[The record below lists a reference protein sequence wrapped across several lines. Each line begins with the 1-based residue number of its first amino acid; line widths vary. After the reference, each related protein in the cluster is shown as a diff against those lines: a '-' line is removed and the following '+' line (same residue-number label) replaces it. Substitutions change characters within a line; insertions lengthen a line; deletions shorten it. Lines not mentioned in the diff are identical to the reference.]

1 MKTIAIMQ
9 PYFLPYIGYFQ
20 LMAAVDRFV
29 VLDDV
34 NYINRGWV
42 NRNRLLLNG
51 SARTFTLPIR
61 GASQNKLICDIE
73 LVGEQGWRDKL
84 IRTMQHAYGQ
94 APCYAHVS
102 ALMECLVNYPSMR
115 LDEFLLNSLR
125 AIVRY
130 LSLEVEIV
138 STSRVYKNAHL
149 KSEERILDIC
159 RQERADVYI
168 NPIGGENLYERAS
181 FMEQGIQ
188 LKFLRS
194 RPVSYTQG
202 KGEHIPWLS
211 ILDVLMFNESFAV
224 RQLLTEMDLV

>member
-1 MKTIAIMQ
+1 M
-9 PYFLPYIGYFQ
+9 
-20 LMAAVDRFV
+20 V
-29 VLDDV
+29 
-34 NYINRGWV
+34 
-42 NRNRLLLNG
+42 
-51 SARTFTLPIR
+51 
-61 GASQNKLICDIE
+61 
-73 LVGEQGWRDKL
+73 
-84 IRTMQHAYGQ
+84 
-94 APCYAHVS
+94 
-102 ALMECLVNYPSMR
+102 
-115 LDEFLLNSLR
+115 LNSLR

-211 ILDVLMFNESFAV
+211 ILDVLMFNEPPAV
-224 RQLLTEMDLV
+224 QQLLAEMDLV

>member
-20 LMAAVDRFV
+20 LLAAVDKFV

-51 SARTFTLPIR
+51 VAHTFTVPLC

-73 LVGEQGWRDKL
+73 LVSELNWRDKL
-84 IRTMQHAYGQ
+84 TRTIRQAYGQ
-94 APCYAHVS
+94 APCYARVS
-102 ALMECLVNYPSMR
+102 ALIGCLVNYPSVR
-115 LDEFLLNSLR
+115 LDEFLLNSIR
-125 AIVRY
+125 QIVNY

-138 STSRVYKNAHL
+138 STSRVYQNNHMKG
-149 KSEERILDIC
+149 KDRILDIC

-168 NPIGGENLYERAS
+168 NPIGGESLYDSGS
-181 FMEQGIQ
+181 FLEQGIQ
-188 LKFLRS
+188 LKFLRP
-194 RPVSYTQG
+194 RPVSYPQG

-211 ILDVLMFNESFAV
+211 ILHVLMFNEPLAV
-224 RQLLTEMDLV
+224 RQLLAEMDLL